1 MLEQLTFSS
10 IHNSTSDIKISEEI
24 LNALSDVSKS
34 SNILSIYSTNARAI
48 YFFPVSSNVYKLSI
62 QIFPLTP
69 EIVAKIMT
77 KIAEFSTKVVYST
90 GLCLVENRCFWEGF
104 LQEKDLTKPIT
115 DIEEILQS
123 IAEIKG
129 ILIKK
134 VHSST

>member
-10 IHNSTSDIKISEEI
+10 IFDSSVGISISEEI
-24 LNALSDVSKS
+24 LTALSEVSKN

-48 YFFPVSSNVYKLSI
+48 YFFPVASDVYRLSI

-77 KIAEFSTKVVYST
+77 KISEFSTKVVYST

-104 LQEKDLTKPIT
+104 LQEKDLIKPIA
-115 DIEEILQS
+115 DIEEILKL

-129 ILIKK
+129 ITIQK
-134 VHSST
+134 VHTSG

>member
-10 IHNSTSDIKISEEI
+10 IYNTTKNIIISDEI
-24 LNALSDVSKS
+24 LNTLSEVSKN

-48 YFFPVSSNVYKLSI
+48 YFFPVSSDVYKLSI

-123 IAEIKG
+123 IAEIKE
-129 ILIKK
+129 IKVEK

>member
-10 IHNSTSDIKISEEI
+10 IYDTTKNITISDDI
-24 LNALSDVSKS
+24 LNALSEVSKN

-48 YFFPVSSNVYKLSI
+48 YFFPVSSDVYKLSI

-123 IAEIKG
+123 IAEIKETS
-129 ILIKK
+129 IEK

>member
-10 IHNSTSDIKISEEI
+10 IHDSTKNVAISNEI
-24 LNALSDVSKS
+24 LNALSEVSKNS
-34 SNILSIYSTNARAI
+34 DILSIYSTNARAI
-48 YFFPVSSNVYKLSI
+48 YFFPVSSDVYKLSI

-104 LQEKDLTKPIT
+104 LQEKDLTKPINE
-115 DIEEILQS
+115 IEEILQS

-129 ILIKK
+129 IKIDQ
-134 VHSST
+134 VHNSN

>member
-1 MLEQLTFSS
+1 MLEQLTFSY
-10 IHNSTSDIKISEEI
+10 IYDTTNEIAISSEI
-24 LNALSDVSKS
+24 LNALSEVSKN

-48 YFFPVSSNVYKLSI
+48 YFFPVSSDVYKLSI

-104 LQEKDLTKPIT
+104 LQEKDLTQPIT
-115 DIEEILQS
+115 GIEEILKS
-123 IAEIKG
+123 IAEIKE
-129 ILIKK
+129 IKIEK
-134 VHSST
+134 VYSSP